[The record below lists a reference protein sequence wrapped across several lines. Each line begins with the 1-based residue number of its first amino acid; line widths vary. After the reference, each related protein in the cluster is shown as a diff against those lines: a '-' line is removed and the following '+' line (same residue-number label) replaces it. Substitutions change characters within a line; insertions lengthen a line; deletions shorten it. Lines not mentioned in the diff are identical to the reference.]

1 MSKKKLQ
8 VWLPLIFSLVMIAGM
23 FFGFKLH
30 QETGGQSFFQRDKRT
45 SLQEALDLIKNK
57 YVDKV
62 GLDSLQ
68 NDAITEV
75 MNHLDPHSVYI
86 PASDVQSANEELQ
99 GNFEGIG
106 IEFNRF
112 NDTVHV
118 LYVIPN
124 GPSDKAGLHIG
135 DKIIKVNDSN
145 IVNKGLFN
153 DDIKKM
159 IKGPKGSKV
168 KLTVLRGNTTQY
180 YQVVRG
186 TIPLPSLDAEYMIDA
201 TTGYIKL
208 NKFAE
213 TTYQEFMQAMTDLKK
228 QGMQKLILDL
238 RDNPGGFVEQATNI
252 ADEFLDD
259 DKLIVY
265 TQGANI
271 ARQDYRAG
279 KEGVFEKGKLVVLV
293 DELTASASEILTGAL
308 QDWDRATIVG
318 RRTYGKGLVQ
328 GQYELNDGSE
338 IRLTIARYY
347 TPSGRSI
354 QKPYDK
360 GKKIYDED
368 IFNRYKDGE
377 LFYADSIHYS
387 KNQKTYKTLLQHRTV
402 YGGGGIVP
410 DVFVPLDTSIYTRNV
425 TQLYLDGRFNNFVYR
440 YYMAHLNDF
449 NQYKSPAD
457 FAARY
462 QSSSDAWDQLISEAL
477 KDSINL
483 KNIPDKDKK
492 NIQNQLKAY
501 LARLKWRTQGYY
513 EVSNSVDPAVEK
525 AEELLK

>member
-1 MSKKKLQ
+1 MTKKKLQ
-8 VWLPLIFSLVMIAGM
+8 VWLPLIFSLVMITGM

-30 QETGGQSFFQRDKRT
+30 QDAGGQSFFKRDKRT
-45 SLQEALDLIKNK
+45 SLQEALDLIRNK

-68 NDAITEV
+68 DDAINEV

-86 PASDVQSANEELQ
+86 PFSDVASANEALQ

-112 NDTVHV
+112 DDTVHV
-118 LYVIPN
+118 LYVIPG

-135 DKIIKVNDSN
+135 DKIIKVNDSSLVMKGFANDN
-145 IVNKGLFN
+145 IRS
-153 DDIKKM
+153 M
-159 IKGPKGSKV
+159 IRGKEGTKV
-168 KLTVLRGNTTQY
+168 KLTVLRGNTLQY
-180 YQVVRG
+180 YYVIRG
-186 TIPLPSLDAEYMIDA
+186 TIPLPSLDASYMIDA

-213 TTYQEFMQAMTDLKK
+213 TTYHEFMQAMENLKK
-228 QGMQKLILDL
+228 QGLQKLVLDL
-238 RDNPGGFVEQATNI
+238 RDNPGGFVDQATDI

-259 DKLIVY
+259 NKLIVY
-265 TQGANI
+265 TQGANV
-271 ARQDYRAG
+271 ARQEYTAS

-308 QDWDRATIVG
+308 QDWDRATIIG

-360 GKKIYDED
+360 GRKIYDED
-368 IFNRYKDGE
+368 ILDRYHNGE
-377 LFYADSIHYS
+377 LFNADSIHYS
-387 KNQKTYKTLLQHRTV
+387 KSQKTYKTLIQKRTV

-410 DVFVPLDTSIYTRNV
+410 DIFVPLDTSVFTRSV
-425 TQLYLDGRFNNFVYR
+425 TQLYLDGRFSNFVYK
-440 YYMAHLNDF
+440 YYIDHVNQFD
-449 NQYKSPAD
+449 QYKSPGD
-457 FAARY
+457 FAGRY
-462 QSSSDAWDQLISEAL
+462 QNSSDVWNQLVDEAM

-483 KNIPDKDKK
+483 KNIPETDKK
-492 NIQNQLKAY
+492 NIQDQIKAY

-513 EVSNSVDPAVEK
+513 QVSNSFDPAVEK
-525 AEELLK
+525 AKGILK